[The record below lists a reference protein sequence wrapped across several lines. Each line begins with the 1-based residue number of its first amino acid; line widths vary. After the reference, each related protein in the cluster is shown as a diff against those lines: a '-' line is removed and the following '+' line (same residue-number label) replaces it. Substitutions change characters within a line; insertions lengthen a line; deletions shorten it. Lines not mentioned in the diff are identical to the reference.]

1 MVEVICCKAVCA
13 WDHFHTHFSWVKAI
27 VMQFFKTTAAASAS
41 ATHIAVVILF
51 CASWVLWKIYSI
63 FQSLLPMECWI
74 IFYVIILG
82 CWAECR
88 NISHAQ

>member
-1 MVEVICCKAVCA
+1 MEESLAWRSAVKPVA
-13 WDHFHTHFSWVKAI
+13 FGSDGDASNIYFSWVKAI

-63 FQSLLPMECWI
+63 FQSLLPMECRI
-74 IFYVIILG
+74 IFYVIIRG
-82 CWAECR
+82 K
-88 NISHAQ
+88 